1 MLCAAK
7 LTWSLTPLSKPPVV
21 DSAAGTAAALRARR
35 GRAEVKAALREGR
48 RSPLDVLAVASAD
61 ASSFEAGLR
70 VPEFLAC
77 LRGLGVGKVASTLDD
92 LGISERKRLGF
103 LGRRQRHALSRFL
116 ALRAGRSDVPRP
128 LVPIVLAGPS
138 GVGKGTVASG
148 VRSRRPDTFVSIS
161 VTTRSP
167 RPGEVDGEHYFF
179 ISEADFD
186 RMIDDSELLEW
197 ALVHGQHRYG
207 TPRQPVDDAI
217 EAGKPVLLEIDVQGA
232 MSVKQAMPEIR
243 LVFLLPPSWDAL
255 VDRLATRGTEDEH
268 QQKRRLETAEHE
280 LALAERFD
288 VSVVNDDVSDAVHFV
303 LELMGISQE

>member
-1 MLCAAK
+1 MLCAVRP
-7 LTWSLTPLSKPPVV
+7 TRSRTPLPNPPVV

-35 GRAEVKAALREGR
+35 GRAHVKASLREGR
-48 RSPLDVLAVASAD
+48 RSPLDVLAVARAD

-70 VPEFLAC
+70 MPEFLAC
-77 LRGLGVGKVASTLDD
+77 LRGLGVGKVASTLDG

-103 LGRRQRHALSRFL
+103 LGRRQIHALTGFL
-116 ALRAGRSDVPRP
+116 AARTGQSDPPRP

-167 RPGEVDGEHYFF
+167 RPGEIDGEHYFF
-179 ISEADFD
+179 VSDADFD
-186 RMIDDSELLEW
+186 RMIENSELLEW

-207 TPRQPVDDAI
+207 TPRKPVDDAI

-232 MSVKQAMPEIR
+232 MSVKKAMPEIR

-255 VDRLATRGTEDEH
+255 VERLASRGTEDEH
-268 QQKRRLETAEHE
+268 EQQRRLATAEHE
-280 LALAERFD
+280 LALAGRFD

>member
-1 MLCAAK
+1 MLSAARP
-7 LTWSLTPLSKPPVV
+7 TMSRTPLSKPPVV

-35 GRAEVKAALREGR
+35 GRAQVKASLREGR

-70 VPEFLAC
+70 VPEFLGC
-77 LRGLGVGKVASTLDD
+77 LRGLGVGKVASTLEA
-92 LGISERKRLGF
+92 LAISDRKRLGF
-103 LGRRQRHALSRFL
+103 LGRRQRHALSGFL
-116 ALRAGRSDVPRP
+116 AQRAGSSDPPRE

-148 VRSRRPDTFVSIS
+148 VRSHRPDTFVSIS

-167 RPGEVDGEHYFF
+167 RPGEIDGEHYFF
-179 ISEADFD
+179 VSEADFD
-186 RMIDDSELLEW
+186 RMIEKSELLEW
-197 ALVHGQHRYG
+197 AVVHGEHRYG
-207 TPRQPVDDAI
+207 TPRQPIADAI
-217 EAGKPVLLEIDVQGA
+217 ARGKPVLLEIDVQGA
-232 MSVKQAMPEIR
+232 MNVKEAMPEIR

-255 VDRLATRGTEDEH
+255 VDRLAARGTEDEH
-268 QQKRRLETAEHE
+268 QQTRRLATAEHE

-288 VSVVNDDVSDAVHFV
+288 VCVVNDDVSEAVHFV